1 MNIIKE
7 PGHAASQQ
15 SKRKPRPSIFR
26 FTRWTPELKDIL
38 EQAVDNKLDQTKFP
52 FLKPPIKKPQYGQI
66 GRKSRV
72 LVFVVGGLTHSE
84 ARVAYEVTKDRP
96 QWEVVVGGNKILS
109 PVAFLEEVG
118 RMKGEDTAW
127 VEKEEER
134 EPLLPTANGN

>member
-1 MNIIKE
+1 
-7 PGHAASQQ
+7 
-15 SKRKPRPSIFR
+15 
-26 FTRWTPELKDIL
+26 
-38 EQAVDNKLDQTKFP
+38 
-52 FLKPPIKKPQYGQI
+52 
-66 GRKSRV
+66 V

-118 RMKGEDTAW
+118 KMKGEDTAW